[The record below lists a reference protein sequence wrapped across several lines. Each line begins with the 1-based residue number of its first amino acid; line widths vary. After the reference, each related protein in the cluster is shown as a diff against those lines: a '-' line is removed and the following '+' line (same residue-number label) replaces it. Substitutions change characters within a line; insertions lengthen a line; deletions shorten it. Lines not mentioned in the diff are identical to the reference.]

1 MPIVLTQVF
10 KDPADIVDY
19 ELDFNALLE
28 TDTIASITSVVADN
42 VTVDSFSF
50 SGNIVTIFVSGGDAE
65 TTAIVTTTIM
75 TTNSTPRT
83 YERSFKIRVQ
93 EL

>member
-28 TDTIASITSVVADN
+28 ADSIASITSVVADN
-42 VTVDSFSF
+42 VTIGTFSF
-50 SGNIVTIFVSGGDAE
+50 TGNIVTIFVSGGTAE
-65 TTAIVTTTIM
+65 TTAIVTTTIV